1 MDVRRRCTAQ
11 ANQEAQDVLAIGV
24 DTHKASLAA
33 CAIDE
38 LGRAVSERSF
48 ANDSDGHREFV
59 RWLSRLPSPRRIGLE
74 GSANFAFALAHL
86 LTEAGEDTREV
97 PAILTHRERRHTRR
111 PGKCDRADALAIAR
125 VVARENGLPLATGTA
140 PHRDLRLLV
149 DYREQLLIEQT
160 RLRNRLHAD
169 LQALLPGYRDGLG
182 HLASSSNLQKARRLL
197 APLTDVAAEVALL
210 RLSRLEAIGVEV
222 NGLRRR
228 IETLIGASH
237 DTLTAIAGVGPLSAA
252 RLLGETGDPR
262 RFRSAAAFAMTCGVA
277 PIPAS
282 SGETQRHRLNRGG
295 NRRLNRAL
303 HIVALTQVRCH
314 PPARTYVER
323 KRAEGKSW
331 WEAMRCLKRHLADV
345 IYRAMLHDQET
356 SALTT

>member
-1 MDVRRRCTAQ
+1 M
-11 ANQEAQDVLAIGV
+11 LAIGV

-38 LGRAVSERSF
+38 LGRAVSERIF
-48 ANDSDGHREFV
+48 ANNVHGHREFV
-59 RWLSRLPSPRRIGLE
+59 LWASGLPGPRRIGLE
-74 GSANFAFALAHL
+74 GSANFASALAHL

-97 PAILTHRERRHTRR
+97 PAILTHRERRRTGR
-111 PGKCDRADALAIAR
+111 PGKCDRGDALAIAR
-125 VVARENGLPLATGTA
+125 VVAREDRLPVATGTTV
-140 PHRDLRLLV
+140 HRDLRLLV
-149 DYREQLLIEQT
+149 DYREQLLVEQT

-182 HLASSSNLQKARRLL
+182 HLASPSHLQRARRLL
-197 APLTDVAAEVALL
+197 APLTDVAAEIALL
-210 RLSRLEAIGVEV
+210 RLSRLEAITIEV
-222 NGLRRR
+222 NRLKRR
-228 IETLIGASH
+228 IEAMIGASH
-237 DTLTAIAGVGPLSAA
+237 QALRAIAGIGPLTAA
-252 RLLGETGDPR
+252 RVLGETGDAR
-262 RFRSAAAFAMTCGVA
+262 RFRSPAAFAMACGVA

-314 PPARTYVER
+314 PPARAYVER

-345 IYRAMLHDQET
+345 VYRAMLRDQAAN
-356 SALTT
+356 ALTT